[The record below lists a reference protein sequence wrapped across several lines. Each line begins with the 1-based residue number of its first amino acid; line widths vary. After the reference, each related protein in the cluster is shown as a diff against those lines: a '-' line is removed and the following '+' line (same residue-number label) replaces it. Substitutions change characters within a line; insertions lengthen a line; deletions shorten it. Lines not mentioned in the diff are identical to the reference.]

1 MIQKAFLIHAK
12 PGMAGE
18 YQKRHNPIWPEME
31 TALKKYGVRN
41 YSIFL
46 HEDTGALF
54 GYLEIEDENLFSS
67 IGDSEVCQR
76 WWKYMKEVLISESDE
91 SKMAKEEI
99 LKEVFN
105 LSQKNLNS

>member
-1 MIQKAFLIHAK
+1 MNRKAFLIHVK

-31 TALKKYGVRN
+31 SALKEYGVIT

-54 GYLEIEDENLFSS
+54 GYLEVADENIFNQ
-67 IGDSEVCQR
+67 IGDNEVCLQ
-76 WWKYMKEVLISESDE
+76 WWKYMKEILISESDE
-91 SKMAKEEI
+91 SPMAKEEI

-105 LSQKNLNS
+105 LD